1 MKTIYTL
8 FITSMVAVATYAQ
21 PIQCFFAISTESPR
35 EVMMATDKL
44 MNSEFGQK
52 FPGSVALYQE
62 AFNGE
67 QSHTHTLGFTF
78 DNAET
83 MQKAW
88 GMWFSSEDV
97 ILWEKTINP
106 ISDNTGEW
114 MTMPLVLEGDISK
127 DQVFMRWALDVHGDP
142 NQYAKEWMK
151 FTEGARLRGMD
162 MSSYGLSAVMAGVAE
177 NDMTHYVFIGAP
189 DIPTMMNRMMML
201 QQDKE
206 FAAFSA
212 RVEGMRTILHQ
223 DMLMS
228 IGAWNVPKVKSTR
241 R

>member
-67 QSHTHTLGFTF
+67 QAHTHTLGFTF

-114 MTMPLVLEGDISK
+114 MTMPLVLEGDIST

-151 FTEGARLRGMD
+151 FTDGARLRGMD
-162 MSSYGLSAVMAGVAE
+162 MSSYTSYI
-177 NDMTHYVFIGAP
+177 H
-189 DIPTMMNRMMML
+189 
-201 QQDKE
+201 
-206 FAAFSA
+206 S
-212 RVEGMRTILHQ
+212 
-223 DMLMS
+223 
-228 IGAWNVPKVKSTR
+228 
-241 R
+241 

>member
-8 FITSMVAVATYAQ
+8 IITLLAAATTFAQ

-35 EVMMATDKL
+35 EVMMATDQL
-44 MNSEFGQK
+44 MKSEFGK
-52 FPGSVALYQE
+52 SFPGSVALYQE

-106 ISDNTGEW
+106 ISDNTAEW

-142 NQYAKEWMK
+142 NDYMKAWMK
-151 FTEGARLRGMD
+151 FTDGAKDRGME

-177 NDMTHYVFIGAP
+177 NDMSHYVFIGAP
-189 DIPTMMNRMMML
+189 DIPTMIQRMMML
-201 QQDKE
+201 QKDEE
-206 FAAFSA
+206 FAAFST
-212 RVEGMRTILHQ
+212 RVADMRTILHQ
-223 DMLMS
+223 DMIMA
-228 IGAWNVPKVKSTR
+228 IGAWNVPE
-241 R
+241 